1 MTYLVL
7 RFSTLGNVAMTV
19 PVIASVS
26 AMHPDDEFI
35 VVAKKRLSA
44 MYYGLPNVRFHEA
57 EPPSIRSLVR
67 LYHDLRQ
74 YSVDVVIDLQK
85 VPCTWFLRVLFRL
98 GGSRTYSVD
107 YGRWTKHLI
116 TVCGFRLSK
125 SLPTE
130 FERYQAAFR
139 KAGLESDDRFTAL
152 AVNEP
157 AREAVMEQFGEKHG
171 KWIGIAPFAKSR
183 SNMLPY
189 KVTKE
194 VIARLSENADTRL
207 FLFGA
212 GQIECEMLRQWASV
226 FPRTTS
232 VAGRLPLEQELELMR
247 RLDCMVCMDSANQHL
262 SSLVGLR
269 AISVWCATHPEL
281 GFMGWKQHK
290 EDIVQLDRIACRPC
304 TCHGTNTCRYRN
316 FACRDINAEQIIK
329 RIYE

>member
-26 AMHPDDEFI
+26 ALHPDDEFV

-57 EPPSIRSLVR
+57 DLTSLGSLVR
-67 LYHDLRQ
+67 LYRDLEQ
-74 YSVDVVIDLQK
+74 YPIDAVIDLQK
-85 VPCTWFLRVLFRL
+85 VPCTLFLCTLYRL
-98 GGSRTYSVD
+98 RGKRTYHVD
-107 YGRWTKHLI
+107 YGRWTKCLI
-116 TVCGFRLSK
+116 TVCGFRPLRA
-125 SLPTE
+125 LPTE
-130 FERYQAAFR
+130 FERYQTAFR
-139 KAGLESDDRFTAL
+139 KAGLESDNRFTAL
-152 AVNEP
+152 KVNEP
-157 AREAVMEQFGEKHG
+157 ARQAVTEQFGEKKD
-171 KWIGIAPFAKSR
+171 KWIGIAPFAKSK

-189 KVTKE
+189 RVTKE
-194 VIARLSENADTRL
+194 VIARLSEQPDTRI

-212 GQIECEMLRQWASV
+212 GRIECEMLRQWASV

-247 RLDCMVCMDSANQHL
+247 SLDCMVCMDSANQHL

-269 AISVWCATHPEL
+269 AISVWCATHPKL
-281 GFMGWKQHK
+281 GFAGWKQHS
-290 EDIVQLDRIACRPC
+290 EDIIQLDRIACRPC

-316 FACRDINAEQIIK
+316 FACRDIHAEQIIK